1 MLLRELFFREAVTAE
16 PAKAKVGRA
25 FNHVE
30 DLTFLHGT
38 AGVLKALNHIQLA
51 STQSSQNTRFKWD
64 GAPQIYWGWTKEG
77 EFILCGHNGW
87 SRGGTGT
94 SDVKDFTSPRA
105 VYNFILNKS
114 GDTGGDATKQAERQQ
129 FATEFS
135 HLYDIFKDATKQPR
149 KGKEIYFYADG
160 LFITPPQEVN
170 GVFQLNPNL
179 KSNTQYHIDVNSTL
193 GERIAAGAEAMVV
206 GHGYFESFG
215 ASDSSQKP
223 ITDFEDYMEPTT
235 ELIVVSPYYALEQ
248 PQIDMSQLED
258 IENDLKAD
266 GPVIDQFLSP
276 IDKVSNF
283 KGIIYR
289 YMNETAT
296 KGGLANV
303 GDDFMAWVEA
313 GAAGMVKSDNM
324 KANIRNR
331 INQVPAGVTTVF
343 NYVKRIMGLKNQILS
358 QLEMNPPE
366 IKVLNSEGWV
376 QYDPDGDM
384 HAKLVPRHDVTHAS
398 GETLA
403 KWTPR

>member
-1 MLLRELFFREAVTAE
+1 VLLRELFIREATAE

-30 DLTFLHGT
+30 DLAFLHGT
-38 AGVLKALNHIQLA
+38 AGVLKALQHVEIA
-51 STQSSQNTRFKWD
+51 ATQSSGNTRFKWD
-64 GAPQIYWGWTKEG
+64 GAPQIYWGWTKQG
-77 EFILCGHNGW
+77 EFVLCGHNGW
-87 SRGGTGT
+87 SRGGSGT
-94 SDVKDFTSPRA
+94 SSVSDFTSPRA

-114 GDTGGDATKQAERQQ
+114 GDTGGDPAKQAERQK
-129 FATEFS
+129 FAAEFS
-135 HLYDIFKDATKQPR
+135 HLYDIFKEATKQPR
-149 KGKEIYFYADG
+149 KGTEIYFYADG
-160 LFITPPQEVN
+160 LFITPPQAVE

-179 KSNTQYHIDVNSTL
+179 KSATEYHIDEDSVL
-193 GERIAAGAEAMVV
+193 GQRIAAGAEAMVV
-206 GHGYFESFG
+206 GHGYFTSFG
-215 ASDSSQKP
+215 ASDSAQKP
-223 ITDFEDYMEPTT
+223 ITDFEKYITPTT
-235 ELIVVSPYYALEQ
+235 ELIVVSPYYAVEQ
-248 PQIDMSQLED
+248 PQIDMSQIDD
-258 IENDLKAD
+258 IQKDLKRD
-266 GPVIDQFLSP
+266 GPIIDQFLSP

-296 KGGLANV
+296 AGGLHNV

-343 NYVKRIMGLKNQILS
+343 NYVKRIMALKNQILA

-376 QYDPDGDM
+376 QYDNAGDM
-384 HAKLVPRHDVTHAS
+384 HTKFVPRHDVAHSS
-398 GETLA
+398 GETLP